1 MDIRDP
7 RKSGD
12 VPSFSFLHLQL
23 SKGNVHDVLQAKSY
37 TRLSLAGVSLHHI
50 WSRKTCAYG
59 TAPDQLCDTPYG
71 RSLGPSVPRYKDGEE
86 GSICF
91 LERSQGGML

>member
-7 RKSGD
+7 GKAGD
-12 VPSFSFLHLQL
+12 VPSFSFLQL

-37 TRLSLAGVSLHHI
+37 IRLDLAGVSLHHI
-50 WSRKTCAYG
+50 WSQKTCAYG
-59 TAPDQLCDTPYG
+59 IAPDQLCDTPYG
-71 RSLGPSVPRYKDGEE
+71 RSSLGPSVPRYKDGEE

-91 LERSQGGML
+91 LERSQGGTL